1 MDNLPNIVQSIYRQ
15 GLSDGQRN
23 VVETAAN
30 VDATTPTLDQKVN
43 NNPVADSIRQAL
55 QEEIGSQRL
64 RFNV

>member
-30 VDATTPTLDQKVN
+30 VDATTPTLDQKGN